1 MGALGSCIGIIDPTL
16 ARLGAELRRH
26 CVEYVDDIFVHE
38 DDNWSDSSS
47 EGSVDGVGEEE

>member
-1 MGALGSCIGIIDPTL
+1 LGALGSCIGIIDPTL